1 MSKNRPRFKSGSPCF
16 SIASLKSDLNSMS
29 FWVLPCL
36 FMECNDNISLMQM
49 SWGPNGND
57 SGQTFSTGPRALI
70 HMSCCNHYYPPSIS
84 NGKVQLDLKQWEGY
98 GDTGWH
104 SWEQWGQDMK
114 TSKLHG
120 RLLAL
125 ESENSGFKSW
135 IILLT
140 SSSHLFWLR
149 TRRGVTAGQYQWWRK
164 CWFLPFSQ
172 KFAAVFCLSSRGIT
186 SSENGRSVYGVSAE
200 PVRNRNVAIVLAI
213 NLADAQDRIPECFRY
228 WLAELTHI
236 SYQSLLVT
244 MEGGASYYRLL
255 PQPSLEGT
263 LLRQILGSVGY
274 NCGVVQS

>member
-1 MSKNRPRFKSGSPCF
+1 MSKNRPRFRSGSPCF
-16 SIASLKSDLNSMS
+16 SFATLKSDLNSMS

-36 FMECNDNISLMQM
+36 FSECNDSISLMQM
-49 SWGPNGND
+49 PWGPSGND

-84 NGKVQLDLKQWEGY
+84 NGKVQLDLKQWDGC

-120 RLLAL
+120 SLQAL

-140 SSSHLFWLR
+140 SSSSLFWLR
-149 TRRGVTAGQYQWWRK
+149 TGRGVTAGQYRWWRE

-172 KFAAVFCLSSRGIT
+172 NSAAVLCLSSRSIT
-186 SSENGRSVYGVSAE
+186 SSGNGRSAHRVNAE
-200 PVRNRNVAIVLAI
+200 PVLHRNVAIVLAI
-213 NLADAQDRIPECFRY
+213 NLADAQDCIPECFRY
-228 WLAELTHI
+228 WIAGLTHI

-255 PQPSLEGT
+255 LQLSPEVT
-263 LLRQILGSVGY
+263 LLGQILGSVNY
-274 NCGVVQS
+274 SCGVAPS